1 MSEAKPVSRWR
12 RWLVGTFCGVGLVPI
27 IIVLLLLTGWPQRLI
42 VQRVLERASERAIQV
57 KGLSTLG
64 GHVKASDIQVAQKDA
79 PLETPP
85 MLRVT
90 DLDVDYALWPHDSR
104 YLPSVGVKS
113 LEFHLRTD
121 EGGISTARE
130 RGRSGPRKPQKSSH
144 WDPLPILPKAVR
156 IDDMRFSIESRSGGF
171 ALNGLGAQSTIEA
184 TNKFQV
190 ALNGQAVETSY
201 WLGNRETGRILPRG
215 LVSISTSMDGAVL
228 DVRDLTIQLPGLLDV
243 AARGNVKMGGILEWD
258 IGLGRFVAEQIDLM
272 QAGTSFPVSF
282 KRLDASGTH
291 LIGRLNRGD
300 LSLRMPG
307 AVVHLAA
314 DSLALGRQGAEIYEG
329 NLLID
334 GSDTGESGLQFGAQ
348 TTLNRGQKLQT
359 SLSGNF
365 TDLAFRAG
373 LENWSRDDLLAVV
386 PKTFRPKIEAIRP
399 LQGLSAASLDAHIMM
414 LRGDA
419 SVTVKPLILLPDGS
433 RPSVEI
439 AAEAKNITRNSLF
452 VPRRGGGDSI
462 ETTASVRVAEESL
475 SFAGR
480 MGAKA
485 GVDGTFTL
493 DRFNAARWTQAF
505 AGITLPPA
513 LSGVLNGTVGLK
525 ASSDLKFIETKLD
538 VAMAPAEQTAEA
550 TQDAL
555 TFKIAGVATGGND
568 PFWHVSAPQ
577 IDLAAGEAA
586 TVSIKNVEAEMA
598 SITGKMDL
606 SGNIDLSLLASY
618 LPGSDLRGLVTFQTP
633 IQHEKGVTKATMDAK
648 IEGLGYG
655 AFAAP
660 YATPVEVKGRFS
672 YDNLNRKGKGSDC
685 LVSLGEGTRL
695 SLASCTLATAPLAFD
710 TPFTFETD
718 AKPLVD
724 MGWLTSVEGK
734 ATVSG
739 ALRYGTSGLLGNAT
753 LDVAAVALAPIVVPA
768 VVSGLTAKGGVQRD
782 EGTPWKGSGDLAA
795 DKALVLGA
803 SCTGLKGPW
812 MLENNVLKAKVEGGL
827 CQGSVILDAAL
838 GTPGGSLIEMTA
850 QLKDSDLEMFCHD
863 MGYPAAPLTG
873 LADGTLVLKAGMDGI
888 AELRFNLIS
897 TRNFTVSRALL
908 EQISASQYAG
918 SSVMKMV
925 IDKMGKEPQVPFD
938 SGRLE
943 AHLEG
948 GRVVGSA
955 TLATEQRTF
964 TIDLRVDMGAIMEGI
979 TWIQENSLKDIQG
992 VSTGEGNVPAPSKS

>member
-42 VQRVLERASERAIQV
+42 VQRVLERASERSIQV
-57 KGLSTLG
+57 NGLSTLG
-64 GHVKASDIQVAQKDA
+64 GHVRASDIQVSQKDA
-79 PLETPP
+79 PLDAPP

-104 YLPSVGVKS
+104 YLPSVTIKS

-121 EGGISTARE
+121 EGGMPTTRE
-130 RGRSGPRKPQKSSH
+130 RGRSGPRRSQEGSQ
-144 WDPLPILPKAVR
+144 WDPLPILPKSAR
-156 IDDMRFSIESRSGGF
+156 IDDMRFSIESLLGGF

-201 WLGNRETGRILPRG
+201 WLGNRETGKILPRG
-215 LVSISTSMDGAVL
+215 TVSIATSMDGAVL
-228 DVRDLTIQLPGLLDV
+228 DFRDLTIQLPGLFDV
-243 AARGNVKMGGILEWD
+243 AARGNVKKAGIVEWD
-258 IGLGRFVAEQIDLM
+258 IGLDRFVAEQIDLM
-272 QAGTSFPVSF
+272 QAGLSFPVSF

-291 LIGRLNRGD
+291 LTGRFNRGD

-334 GSDTGESGLQFGAQ
+334 GSDTGESGLQFSAQ

-359 SLSGNF
+359 SLSGNL
-365 TDLAFRAG
+365 TDLVFRAG

-386 PKTFRPKIEAIRP
+386 PKAFRPKIEAIRV
-399 LQGLSAASLDAHIMM
+399 LEGLSAVSVDVHAVM

-419 SVTVKPLILLPDGS
+419 SVTVKPAIVLPDGS
-433 RPSVEI
+433 RLPVEI
-439 AAEAKNITRNSLF
+439 AANARNITRDSLF
-452 VPRRGGGDSI
+452 VPRRGGGDSM
-462 ETTASVRVAEESL
+462 EATAGVRVAEESL

-480 MGAKA
+480 VGAKA

-493 DRFNAARWTQAF
+493 DRFSVARWTQAF

-525 ASSDLKFIETKLD
+525 APSDLKSFETKLD
-538 VAMAPAEQTAEA
+538 VAMAPAGQTAEA
-550 TQDAL
+550 TQDGL
-555 TFKIAGVATGGND
+555 TVKITGAVNGGND

-586 TVSIKNVEAEMA
+586 TVSVKNMEAEIA
-598 SITGKMDL
+598 SLTGKMDL
-606 SGNIDLSLLASY
+606 AGNVDLSFLASY
-618 LPGSDLRGLVTFQTP
+618 LSGSDLRGLVSFQTP
-633 IQHEKGVTKATMDAK
+633 IQHEEGVTKAVVDAK

-672 YDNLNRKGKGSDC
+672 YDNLNRKGKGSEC
-685 LVSLGEGTRL
+685 VVSLGEGTNL
-695 SLASCTLATAPLAFD
+695 SLASCTVATAPLAFD
-710 TPFTFETD
+710 TPFTLETD

-753 LDVAAVALAPIVVPA
+753 LDVAAASLAPIVVPA
-768 VVSGLTAKGGVQRD
+768 VVSGLTAKGAVQRE
-782 EGTPWKGSGDLAA
+782 EGASWTGSGDLAA
-795 DKALVLGA
+795 EKALILGA
-803 SCTGLKGPW
+803 SCAGLTGPW
-812 MLENNVLKAKVEGGL
+812 TVENNVLKAKVEGGL
-827 CQGSVILDAAL
+827 CQGGVILDAAL
-838 GTPGGSLIEMTA
+838 GTPGGALIEMTA
-850 QLKDSDLEMFCHD
+850 QLKDTNLEAFCHE

-888 AELRFNLIS
+888 AELQFNLTS

-908 EQISASQYAG
+908 EQIFASQYAG

-938 SGRLE
+938 SGKLE

-979 TWIQENSLKDIQG
+979 TWIQQNSLKDIEG
-992 VSTGEGNVPAPSKS
+992 VSTNDENAPAAPKP